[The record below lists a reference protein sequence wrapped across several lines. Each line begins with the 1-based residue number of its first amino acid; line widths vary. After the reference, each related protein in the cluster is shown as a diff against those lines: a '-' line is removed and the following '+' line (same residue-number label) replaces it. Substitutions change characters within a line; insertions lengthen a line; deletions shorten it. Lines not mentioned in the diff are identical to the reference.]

1 MSTKQIVLEAVSQLP
16 EHATFERIQEEIQIL
31 ARIRQGQAEID
42 SGRSVPHDR
51 VRELV
56 RQWNASNLLGDRSA
70 FNPLA
75 SVN

>member
-42 SGRSVPHDR
+42 SGRGVPHDR